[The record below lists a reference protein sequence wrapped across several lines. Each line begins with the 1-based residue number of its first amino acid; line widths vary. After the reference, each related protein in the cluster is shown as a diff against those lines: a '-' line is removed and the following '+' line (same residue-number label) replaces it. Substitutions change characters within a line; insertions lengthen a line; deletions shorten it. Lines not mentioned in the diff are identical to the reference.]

1 MLSLNPHTN
10 TTESQIVLH
19 VDMDS
24 FFASVEVRE
33 KPELKG
39 LSVVVGA
46 NPKKGKGRGVVCTC
60 SYEAREYGIHSAMP
74 VSQAYKLCPDASFLP
89 VNIRLY
95 VQVSDNVMEI
105 MKGFADKFQQYS
117 IDAAFLV
124 PRPEIRSYEEAA
136 MIAQRIKDE
145 IKRQE
150 RITCSV
156 GVASNKIIAK
166 VASKFRKPD
175 GLTVVRPEDVQEFL
189 YPLNVSKIPGIGEKT
204 TEALKLMGITKLEE
218 LANCDIQRLT
228 EKFGKMGLWLK
239 QVANGQD
246 QSEVKE
252 WDAAI
257 KSISRSR
264 TFGEDTNDPIKIAGY
279 LELLAES
286 VHRALMKDRFLF
298 KVVTLVVRYDD
309 FSTYS
314 RSKTVSVWTA
324 DIFVIKMTSMQLLA

>member
-1 MLSLNPHTN
+1 MMSASNSGKIN
-10 TTESQIVLH
+10 TDRRIVLH

-33 KPELKG
+33 QSELKG
-39 LSVVVGA
+39 LPVVVGA
-46 NPKKGKGRGVVCTC
+46 DPKRGKGRGVVCTC

-105 MKGFADKFQQYS
+105 MKGFAEKFQQYS
-117 IDAAFLV
+117 IDEAFLV
-124 PRPEIRSYEEAA
+124 PKPEIHSYEEVVVIA
-136 MIAQRIKDE
+136 MRIKDE

-156 GVASNKIIAK
+156 GVAPNKIIAK
-166 VASKFRKPD
+166 IASKVKKPD
-175 GLTVVRPEDVQEFL
+175 GLTVVRPENVQEFL

-204 TEALKLMGITKLEE
+204 TEALKLMGLTKVEE

-228 EKFGKMGLWLK
+228 ERFGKMGLLLK
-239 QVANGQD
+239 QVANGND
-246 QSEVKE
+246 YSEVKE
-252 WDAAI
+252 WDAAV

-264 TFGEDTNDPIKIAGY
+264 TFGEDTNDPVKIVGF
-279 LELLAES
+279 LEMLVES
-286 VHRALMKDRFLF
+286 VHRALKKDRFLF

-314 RSKTVSVWTA
+314 RSKTVRSYAV
-324 DIFVIKMTSMQLLA
+324 SS